1 MQMLKKLLGYAIV
14 IASLLGLMM
23 ASTAFAVVYNLPANG
38 DNVVGS
44 NSIVRLKMGET
55 LSTFAQ
61 RNGVGYYEVLDAN
74 PGLDPLRLSSGTP
87 LVVRN
92 QFILPDAPKQGIVI
106 NLAELRLY
114 YYPPD
119 SNTVMVYPIGIG
131 RIGWQTPTGQLSV
144 IQKKQDPDWRV
155 PPSVAADMAKR
166 GIILPEVIP
175 AGPDNPLGRYMMR
188 LSNYTYLIHSTNR
201 PAGVGRRTSA
211 GCIRMYPE
219 DAEQLFNVVPVGTKV
234 TIVNQPFKAGWL
246 NDQLYFEAHTPL
258 REQRAEYAGRYNSL
272 WDSAVNTATAGKTV
286 TVDWSKV
293 QSLGKKQTGLPQVVG
308 VVTNQPVATA
318 ATSGASTSSGG

>member
-1 MQMLKKLLGYAIV
+1 
-14 IASLLGLMM
+14 LMM
-23 ASTAFAVVYNLPANG
+23 TSTAFAVVYNLPANG
-38 DNVVGS
+38 DSVVGS
-44 NSIVRLKMGET
+44 NQVARLKMGDT
-55 LSTFAQ
+55 LSAFAQ

-74 PGLDPLRLSSGTP
+74 PGLDPLRLSSGAQ
-87 LVVRN
+87 LLVRN
-92 QFILPDAPKQGIVI
+92 QFVLPNAPRQGIVI

-114 YYPPD
+114 YYPAG
-119 SNTVMVYPIGIG
+119 SNNVVIYPIGIG

-155 PPSVAADMAKR
+155 PPAVAADMAKR

-188 LSNYTYLIHSTNR
+188 LSNYSYLIHSTNK
-201 PAGVGRRTSA
+201 PSGVGRRTSA

-219 DAEQLFNVVPVGTKV
+219 DAEQLFNMVPVGTKV

-246 NDQLYFEAHTPL
+246 NGQLYFEAHSPL

-272 WDSAVNTATAGKTV
+272 WDGAVNTATEGKAA
-286 TVDWSKV
+286 TVDWAKV
-293 QSLGKKQTGLPQVVG
+293 QSLGKKQTGVPQVVG
-308 VVTNQPVATA
+308 VVAGQSVVTA
-318 ATSGASTSSGG
+318 SAKASDTPGG

>member
-1 MQMLKKLLGYAIV
+1 MLKKLMVIV
-14 IASLLGLMM
+14 SLLGLMI

-44 NSIVRLKMGET
+44 NQVAVLSTGDT
-55 LSTFAQ
+55 LSTFAH

-74 PGLDPLRLSSGTP
+74 PGIDPMRLSRGTK
-87 LVVRN
+87 LLVRN
-92 QFILPDAPKQGIVI
+92 QFVLPDAPKQGIVI

-114 YYPPD
+114 YYPPGA
-119 SNTVMVYPIGIG
+119 NTVVIYPIGIG

-155 PPSVAADMAKR
+155 PPAVAADMAKR
-166 GIILPEVIP
+166 GVMLPEVIP

-188 LSNYTYLIHSTNR
+188 LSNYSYLIHSTNN

-246 NDQLYFEAHTPL
+246 NGQLYFEAHSPL
-258 REQRAEYAGRYNSL
+258 REQRAEYAGRYDSL
-272 WDSAVNTATAGKTV
+272 WNSAINNAMVGRTADL
-286 TVDWSKV
+286 DWNKV
-293 QSLGKKQTGLPQVVG
+293 QALSRKQTGVPQVVG
-308 VVTNQPVATA
+308 VA
-318 ATSGASTSSGG
+318 ATS

>member
-1 MQMLKKLLGYAIV
+1 MLKKLLGYSIV

-23 ASTAFAVVYNLPANG
+23 TSTAFAVVYNLPANG

-44 NSIVRLKMGET
+44 NQVASLRMGDT
-55 LSTFAQ
+55 LSTFAE

-74 PGLDPLRLSSGTP
+74 PGIDPLRITSGSR
-87 LVVRN
+87 LLVRN
-92 QFILPDAPKQGIVI
+92 QFVLPNAPKQGIVI

-114 YYPPD
+114 YYPAD
-119 SNTVMVYPIGIG
+119 SNTVAIYPVGIG

-219 DAEQLFNVVPVGTKV
+219 DAEQLFNMVPVGTKV

-246 NDQLYFEAHTPL
+246 NGQLYFEAHSPL

-272 WDSAVNTATAGKTV
+272 WDSAISTATADKAA
-286 TVDWSKV
+286 TVDWTKV
-293 QSLGKKQTGLPQVVG
+293 QSLGKKQTGVPQVVG
-308 VVTNQPVATA
+308 TVASQAVATTSTTKVT
-318 ATSGASTSSGG
+318 ATSGG